1 MADGIKDFELTPPEE
16 IRART
21 KALQN
26 KMAEKGIDLS
36 LILQNVD
43 LFYFTGTLQ
52 RGYLGIPL
60 QGDPVFF
67 VQKYFD
73 RAVAESPV
81 PCVKVKGIKAVPNL
95 LLDRGIGGKRLGLE
109 LDIVPVSLF
118 DRIKKLFQSREV
130 VDISDEIKEIRSIKS
145 AFEIKQIK
153 QSGTTVDHVFSAV
166 RHHLREGMSELEL
179 DGILV
184 SLGRAAGHQGL
195 VRMRGFNQEMMSIYV
210 LSGANACT
218 ISFGDTPLCGL
229 GSTHAIAQGSSSKRI
244 KRDEPII
251 IDYGGG
257 HNGYVTDETRTF
269 VIGRLKEHLERA
281 HGIAQAIIDDV
292 ESYTRPGASPAS
304 IYDRAKT
311 LAIKEGLGP
320 YFMGHGE
327 GQVAFVGHGLG
338 LEVNEWPVIGR
349 GFTRPLQAGLVFAF
363 EPKFVFPNE
372 GAVGIEV
379 DYIVNEDGIE
389 RITRFPTEIVAV

>member
-1 MADGIKDFELTPPEE
+1 MADDINGFELTPPEE

-26 KMAEKGIDLS
+26 KMGDKGVDLC

-52 RGYLGIPL
+52 KGYLGIPQ

-67 VQKYFD
+67 VQKYYD
-73 RAVAESPV
+73 RAVVESPV
-81 PCVKVKGIKAVPNL
+81 QCVKVKGIKAVPNL
-95 LLDRGIGGKRLGLE
+95 LLDRGIKGKRLGLE
-109 LDIVPVSLF
+109 LDVIPVSLF
-118 DRIKKLFQSREV
+118 DRIKGLFEGWEV
-130 VDISDEIKEIRSIKS
+130 LDISEAIKEIRSIKS
-145 AFEIKQIK
+145 AFEIEQIK
-153 QSGTTVDHVFSAV
+153 QSGLTIDHVFSAV
-166 RHHLREGMSELEL
+166 RDHLREGMTEMEL

-184 SLGRAAGHQGL
+184 SLGRGAGHQGL

-210 LSGANACT
+210 LSGANAST
-218 ISFGDTPLCGL
+218 ISFADTPLCGL
-229 GSTHAIAQGSSSKRI
+229 GSTHAIAQGSSAKRI

-269 VIGRLKEHLERA
+269 VIGRLKEHLEKA
-281 HGIAQAIIDDV
+281 HRIAQAIINDV
-292 ESYTRPGASPAS
+292 EASARPGAIATG
-304 IYDRAKT
+304 IYDRAKAT
-311 LAIKEGLGP
+311 AVKEGLGP

-338 LEVNEWPVIGR
+338 LEVNEWPIIGR
-349 GFTRPLQAGLVFAF
+349 GFNRPLQAGMVFAF

-379 DYIVNEDGIE
+379 DYIVKEDGIE
-389 RITRFPTEIVAV
+389 RVTHFPTEIVTV